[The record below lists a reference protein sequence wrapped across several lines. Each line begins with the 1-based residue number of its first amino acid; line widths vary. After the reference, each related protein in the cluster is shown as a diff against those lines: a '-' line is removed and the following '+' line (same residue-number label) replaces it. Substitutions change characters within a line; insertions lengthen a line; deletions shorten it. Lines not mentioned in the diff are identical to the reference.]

1 MKMFQLAILVIA
13 SFATGFLFA
22 DGLATAP
29 TDLVFVKSQPSD
41 VSTTTEKMKCEITRL
56 ESPDRHVQSQT
67 SASKHEKMSSP
78 SISQIQPDI
87 AMTLE
92 SYSAQV
98 ASQQRPATELILQIE
113 DADFVQMIEQQQ
125 QDQQFDA
132 QSERYQLLLSE
143 FFSAYTD
150 VVQQRFLTC
159 SSRFCLLELEVQNST
174 AWPMVFKTLTAQQ
187 WWQSMSYQSAADM
200 VAFSQQQS
208 SQITLLLQHDWVD
221 VVHSDQLAVADGE
234 HLTN

>member
-1 MKMFQLAILVIA
+1 MKMFQLALIVIA
-13 SFATGFLFA
+13 SFGTGFLLA
-22 DGLATAP
+22 DGLATATP
-29 TDLVFVKSQPSD
+29 DLVFVKSQPSD
-41 VSTTTEKMKCEITRL
+41 VSSRTEKMNCEMTML
-56 ESPDRHVQSQT
+56 ESPVRHVQSQT
-67 SASKHEKMSSP
+67 SASKHEKISSP
-78 SISQIQPDI
+78 SISQIQPEI

-92 SYSAQV
+92 SYSALV

-174 AWPMVFKTLTAQQ
+174 AWPMTFKTLTAQQ
-187 WWQSMSYQSAADM
+187 WWQSMSYQSAADNA
-200 VAFSQQQS
+200 AFSQQQS
-208 SQITLLLQHDWVD
+208 SQITLLLQHDWGN
-221 VVHSDQLAVADGE
+221 VVHSDQLAVADGGPFT
-234 HLTN
+234 H